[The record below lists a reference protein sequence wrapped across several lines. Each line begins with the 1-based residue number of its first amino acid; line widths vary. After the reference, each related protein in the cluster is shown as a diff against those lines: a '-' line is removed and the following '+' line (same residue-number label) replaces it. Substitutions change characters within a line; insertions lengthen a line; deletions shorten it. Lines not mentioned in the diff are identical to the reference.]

1 MNRIGVI
8 AAVSLA
14 LAGCSSFA
22 PGNLLPSGGGYPLRL
37 ESEPPGAE
45 ARTSL
50 GQTCRTPCTV
60 AVPASD
66 EFTVSFALNG
76 YEPQTLPVNV
86 VRAGGFEGS
95 AGVDFSPNPVVAE
108 LEPAAP
114 SQPAAKKKPT
124 RAKSR
129 ANAKAAPQAP
139 APPPDAAPSA
149 AAPPST
155 GQAPASQRTIPG
167 AQPTG
172 PASALP
178 PAR

>member
-1 MNRIGVI
+1 
-8 AAVSLA
+8 
-14 LAGCSSFA
+14 
-22 PGNLLPSGGGYPLRL
+22 
-37 ESEPPGAE
+37 
-45 ARTSL
+45 
-50 GQTCRTPCTV
+50 V

-114 SQPAAKKKPT
+114 PQPAAKKKP
-124 RAKSR
+124 KSR
-129 ANAKAAPQAP
+129 ANAKGAPQAP
-139 APPPDAAPSA
+139 APAPDATPSA

-172 PASALP
+172 PALALP